1 MTLQELESALR
12 AADAAGNA
20 EDASAL
26 AAEYIRRKS
35 FEQQEYSPTA
45 GMTGM
50 EKFLAGAGGAMTNRL
65 MGLGQLAGM
74 VSPEQIAEQQRLAE
88 PLMRETP
95 ARVGSMVGDIAA
107 LAPTAFI
114 PGAATIPGA
123 MAIGAGTEA
132 LTTPGGL
139 GERAKAGALG
149 GAFGGAGQILARGAS
164 AVAQGVGGLFEPLTL
179 AGRENIAA
187 RTMQRFATDPEAA
200 RMALQN
206 VPTYVPGSIPTAAE
220 ATGDIGLAQLQ
231 RGLLSTPELQT
242 GLPARVQANRSAR
255 YQALANIAKTPEEL
269 EAAVKFRAAITEP
282 MYKKAF
288 AAPVNVADDA
298 AMELASIINTPSGRQ
313 AINAAQQLAAE
324 EGVDISA
331 DLAKLTAEG
340 GTAGQISPRALQYI
354 KWGYDDLLGK
364 KTGDT
369 ALGQRALKL
378 VEANQKKLVNWIER
392 VNPAQAKADRAFSRL
407 SRPIDQIKVGEYILG
422 KYASELSQ
430 MSGVGE
436 TPTAFMQAVRGAPDV
451 TVERATG
458 FKKSLEQILNPRQL
472 KAIEGIA
479 KDLARKTRAEKLGL
493 ASGSATAQNLSAQNL
508 LRRTLGPMGFPE
520 GFTEETLM
528 PSLMFAARIPQFAY
542 NAMAEPKLQG
552 LLGEAMLDP
561 SVAQRLLQPRL
572 PSLYQRAASGIGQ
585 TPVYPLIGGALGLR
599 EDGGL

>member
-1 MTLQELESALR
+1 MPVYEAEINGQIFEIDAKDENEL
-12 AADAAGNA
+12 
-20 EDASAL
+20 ASAINAMT
-26 AAEYIRRKS
+26 AAP
-35 FEQQEYSPTA
+35 QGQEYSPTA

-50 EKFLAGAGGAMTNRL
+50 EKFLAGAGGAMTSRL

-139 GERAKAGALG
+139 GERAQAGALG
-149 GAFGGAGQILARGAS
+149 GALS
-164 AVAQGVGGLFEPLTL
+164 GVGQLGARAIAGGMQGLGGLVEPFTPS
-179 AGRENIAA
+179 GRENIAA

-200 RMALQN
+200 LSALQN
-206 VPTYVPGSIPTAAE
+206 VPEYVPGSIPTTAE

-269 EAAVKFRAAITEP
+269 DAAVKFRAAITEP
-282 MYKKAF
+282 MYEKAF

-331 DLAKLTAEG
+331 DLARLTAEG

-354 KWGYDDLLGK
+354 KWGYDDLLGR
-364 KTGDT
+364 KTGET
-369 ALGQRALKL
+369 ALGKKASELAKTNR
-378 VEANQKKLVNWIER
+378 NKLVNWIER
-392 VNPAQAKADRAFSRL
+392 VNPEQAKADRAFSRL
-407 SRPIDQIKVGEYILG
+407 SRPIDQMKVGEYILG

-436 TPTAFMQAVRGAPDV
+436 TPTAFMQAVKGAPDV
-451 TVERATG
+451 TAERATG

-472 KAIEGIA
+472 KAIEGVA
-479 KDLARKTRAEKLGL
+479 EDLARKTRAERLGL

-508 LRRTLGPMGFPE
+508 LRRTLGPIGLPQ

-528 PSLMFAARIPQFAY
+528 PSLMSAARIPQFAY
-542 NAMAEPKLQG
+542 NAMAEPQLQG
-552 LLGEAMLDP
+552 LLGQAMLDP
-561 SVAQRLLQPRL
+561 EVARRLLQPRL
-572 PSLYQRAASGIGQ
+572 PSLYQRAASGVGQ
-585 TPVYPLIGGALGLR
+585 TPVYPLLGGILGLR

>member
-1 MTLQELESALR
+1 MPVYEAEINGQIFEIDAKDENEL
-12 AADAAGNA
+12 
-20 EDASAL
+20 ASAINSMT
-26 AAEYIRRKS
+26 AAP
-35 FEQQEYSPTA
+35 QGQEYSPTA

-50 EKFLAGAGGAMTNRL
+50 EKFLAGAGGAMTSRL

-95 ARVGSMVGDIAA
+95 ARVGSMVGDITA

-114 PGAATIPGA
+114 PGAATLPGA

-139 GERAKAGALG
+139 GERAQAGALG
-149 GAFGGAGQILARGAS
+149 GALS
-164 AVAQGVGGLFEPLTL
+164 GVGQLGARAIAGGMQGLGGLVEPFTPG
-179 AGRENIAA
+179 GRENIAA

-200 RMALQN
+200 LSALQN
-206 VPTYVPGSIPTAAE
+206 VPEYVPGSIPTTAE

-231 RGLLSTPELQT
+231 RGLLSTPEVQT

-269 EAAVKFRAAITEP
+269 DAAVKFRGAITEP
-282 MYKKAF
+282 MYEKAF

-331 DLAKLTAEG
+331 DLARLTAEG

-354 KWGYDDLLGK
+354 KWGYDDLLGR
-364 KTGDT
+364 KTGET
-369 ALGQRALKL
+369 ALGKKASELAKTNR
-378 VEANQKKLVNWIER
+378 NKLVNWIER

-407 SRPIDQIKVGEYILG
+407 SRPIDQMKVGEYILG

-451 TVERATG
+451 TAERATG

-472 KAIEGIA
+472 KAIEGVA
-479 KDLARKTRAEKLGL
+479 EDLARKTRAERLGL

-508 LRRTLGPMGFPE
+508 LRRTLGPIGLPQ

-528 PSLMFAARIPQFAY
+528 PSLMSAARIPQFAY
-542 NAMAEPKLQG
+542 NAMAEPQLQG
-552 LLGEAMLDP
+552 LLGQAMLDP
-561 SVAQRLLQPRL
+561 EVARRLLQPRL
-572 PSLYQRAASGIGQ
+572 PSLYQRAASGVGQ
-585 TPVYPLIGGALGLR
+585 TPVYPLVGGILGLR